1 MSNIGKLQKQRK
13 YREIHR
19 FTRRDNFSSLSCATL
34 LLSFQHVAIVGAF
47 MEYVDKGFIR
57 RGASEASEATI
68 TLQMAVPK
76 SQFWSKKLKMGAL
89 GI

>member
-47 MEYVDKGFIR
+47 MEYVDKGFIGKQFQR
-57 RGASEASEATI
+57 NRANFVTKWFIKASY
-68 TLQMAVPK
+68 
-76 SQFWSKKLKMGAL
+76 
-89 GI
+89 